1 LPDNKSEQLLF
12 ETEPI
17 IKGNEDM
24 KRLTP
29 FFKGNVISSRLMVI
43 IPLLLLYCNSLLASD
58 NDRVALKVTVI
69 DDDIELDG
77 ILSEP
82 CWQTSEAI
90 QGLTMLEPIEG
101 NQASQ
106 NTWVSV
112 AANKKYLI
120 IGIYCYDNPQKIV
133 TFSKGRDASLRNED
147 HVKIVIDPFQNG
159 RTGYVFAVNPVG
171 SRYDALVSNQGE
183 SENEDW
189 DAIWN
194 AEAQIHAD
202 GWSAEIRIP
211 IQSLNYDNSLKDWG
225 FNVERRIQRL
235 LETDRWSS
243 PELDYEFTQTSRA
256 GLLQGMPDFD
266 TGLGLSVRPAVV
278 ARASITEVGAPVE
291 YSSEPSFEI
300 QQLIGSNIQASVSIN
315 TDFAE
320 TEADNRRTNL
330 TRFSIFFPE
339 KRTFFLEGADIFEFG
354 LGLGSDI
361 IPFFSRRIGLSDG
374 QEVPIVVGGK
384 INGRINDTNF
394 GFLTVRTGEADGISP
409 ASTRGVVRVKQNFL
423 RESTFG
429 FIGTVGDPQDIS
441 GSYMYGVDFTYQ
453 TSRFNGDKN
462 FLAGVWGTLAGR
474 SDLEGDKAAF
484 GFKIDYPNDLWD
496 VALTYKRIGE
506 AYDPSLGFVPR
517 RNVQHIRLGATY
529 APRPSWRGVRQIR
542 NELFLTM
549 VTNMDFEWES
559 YRLFTAPFNWRFESG
574 ERAEFNVVPQGERIP
589 EPFEIAE
596 GVIIEPG
603 EYNWVRFRLEGDLA
617 AKRKFSGRFSWW
629 FGGFYGGNLHTV
641 EARVNFRPSPTTTL
655 EISGQRN
662 IGDLPFGSFTQDLI
676 SSTISIDV
684 SSNLQFNSLI
694 QYDNETRSVGTNT
707 RVRWIFHPLGDFFLV
722 YNHNIRD
729 IENRWV
735 KDSNQLIFKV
745 QYTFRA

>member
-1 LPDNKSEQLLF
+1 
-12 ETEPI
+12 
-17 IKGNEDM
+17 M

-29 FFKGNVISSRLMVI
+29 LLKGIRNYARSLVLFM
-43 IPLLLLYCNSLLASD
+43 LLFLNSIYSYGSND
-58 NDRVALKVTVI
+58 DRVKLKVLVI
-69 DDDIELDG
+69 EDDIELDG
-77 ILSEP
+77 HLSEA
-82 CWQTSEAI
+82 CWENSDAI
-90 QGLTMLEPIEG
+90 QSLTMLEPVEG
-101 NQASQ
+101 NIASHR
-106 NTWVSV
+106 TRVSV
-112 AANKKYLI
+112 VANKKYLI
-120 IGIYCYDNPQKIV
+120 IGVYCYDIADDIV
-133 TFSKGRDASLRNED
+133 TFSKGRDAELENED
-147 HVKIVIDPFQNG
+147 HIRIVIDPFQNG

-171 SRYDALVSNQGE
+171 SRYDALVANQGE
-183 SENEDW
+183 GENSDW

-194 AEAQIHAD
+194 AEAQMQPD

-211 IQSLNYDNSLKDWG
+211 IQSLNYDNSLEDWG
-225 FNVERRIQRL
+225 FNVERRIQRF

-256 GLLQGMPDFD
+256 GLLEGLPDFD
-266 TGLGLSVRPAVV
+266 TGVGLSIRPAVV
-278 ARASITEVGAPVE
+278 ARASVVEPGADVDF
-291 YSSEPSFEI
+291 SSEPSFEI

-361 IPFFSRRIGLSDG
+361 IPFFSRRIGLSEG
-374 QEVPIVVGGK
+374 QEVPITVGGK
-384 INGRINDTNF
+384 INGRIKDTNF
-394 GFLTVRTGEADGISP
+394 GLMTVRTGAEDGIAP
-409 ASTRGVVRVKQNFL
+409 ASTMGVIRVKQNFL

-429 FIGTVGDPQDIS
+429 FIATVGDPQNIS

-453 TSRFNGDKN
+453 TSRFKGDKN

-506 AYDPSLGFVPR
+506 SFDPSLGFVPR
-517 RNVQHIRLGATY
+517 RNVQLFRLGATY
-529 APRPSWRGVRQIR
+529 APRPGWKAVRQIR
-542 NELFLTM
+542 NQLFITM
-549 VTNMDFEWES
+549 ATDMNFKWES
-559 YRLFTAPFNWRFESG
+559 YRIFTAPLNWRFESG
-574 ERAEFNVVPQGERIP
+574 ERAEFNVMPQGDRPI

-596 GVIIEPG
+596 GVVIEPG
-603 EYNWVRFRLEGDLA
+603 PYHWIRYRIEADLA
-617 AKRKFSGRFSWW
+617 AKRKFAGGFSWW
-629 FGGFYGGNLHTV
+629 FGGFYGGNLHSI

-655 EISGQRN
+655 EVSGQRN
-662 IGDLPFGSFTQDLI
+662 IGSLPVGDFTQDLI
-676 SSTISIDV
+676 SSSVSIDV
-684 SSNLQFNSLI
+684 SSNLQVNSLI
-694 QYDNETRSVGTNT
+694 QYDNDSKSVGTNT
-707 RVRWIFHPLGDFFLV
+707 RIRWIFHPLGDFFLV

-745 QYTFRA
+745 QYTFRT